1 MRIIFVLFFAI
12 SLYAGMIA
20 NIIYVNNDIINLNK
34 NIKKGISGIVLCPYE
49 KEEIICARCVSLGEK
64 KAKLYVYKDLQN
76 KAFALPVVLPKV
88 GDKVIFGKNYKRI
101 MIIAPN
107 QEVYLKLKEKYQNSF
122 TIIPVDVF
130 AAFLDDIPIKKDF
143 VKFAREMNIGLFV
156 FALDRIY
163 FVDSDSFY
171 DFLTQNY
178 TFKPNLKFKKPFY
191 SSYNFDIKMKN
202 PIEYYKNF
210 IKGIKW

>member
-1 MRIIFVLFFAI
+1 MRIIFILFLAI
-12 SLYAGMIA
+12 SMYAGMIA
-20 NIIYVNNDIINLNK
+20 NITGVNNDIINLNK

-49 KEEIICARCVSLGEK
+49 KEEIICARCVSLGDK
-64 KAKLYVYKDLQN
+64 KAKLYIYKDLQN
-76 KAFALPVVLPKV
+76 KAFALPLVFPEK
-88 GDKVIFGKNYKRI
+88 GNKVIFGKNYKRI

-130 AAFLDDIPIKKDF
+130 AAFLDEAPTKKDF
-143 VKFAREMNIGLFV
+143 IKFARKMNIGLFV
-156 FALDRIY
+156 FALDKIY
-163 FVDSDSFY
+163 FVDSESFY

-178 TFKPNLKFKKPFY
+178 TFKPNLKFKNPFY

-202 PIEYYKNF
+202 PTQYYKKL
-210 IKGIKW
+210 IKGIK